1 MFVIAYFLAKINV
14 NMFGKH
20 GKLLGMAE
28 AISYYPRNEFSFSD
42 LVLLSC
48 GNHACPPGH
57 KYDGWRNQHVLHH
70 VLSGKGVFKYKRK
83 TYQLGRGDSFL
94 IEPHERNFYQADA
107 QDPWEYQWIIFEG
120 SCVEEV
126 LKHTL
131 FSRSPVVHS
140 LQADAV
146 AEIFS
151 RIFFLASREAHTHMH
166 EIYSCLYQ
174 LMHQFSLDEGLPGNS
189 LKLDYVALT
198 KEFIHDHYQSPI
210 TTEVIAR
217 YLGLNRTYFSH
228 LFKQKAGVGVAQ
240 YLRTY
245 RLGKVKELLTTTEL
259 SILQAAFSSGFRD
272 YYAFLRLFKRQ
283 VGCTPGE
290 FRKFH

>member
-1 MFVIAYFLAKINV
+1 MLGSYD
-14 NMFGKH
+14 
-20 GKLLGMAE
+20 KLLGMPE
-28 AISYYPRNEFSFSD
+28 AVSYYTRNEFSLSD

-48 GNHACPPGH
+48 GRHACPPGH
-57 KYDGWRNQHVLHH
+57 KYDGWRNQHVLHQ

-83 TYQLGRGDSFL
+83 TYQLGKGDSFL

-120 SCVEEV
+120 RCVREL

-131 FSRSPVVHS
+131 FSRYPVVHS

-174 LMHQFSLDEGLPGNS
+174 LMFQFSLDEGFSGDS
-189 LKLDYVALT
+189 VKLDYVSLT
-198 KEFIHDHYQSPI
+198 KQFIHDHYQNPI
-210 TTEVIAR
+210 STDVIAQ
-217 YLGLNRTYFSH
+217 YLGLNRSYFSH
-228 LFKQKAGVGVAQ
+228 LFKQKTGTGAAQ

-245 RLGKVKELLTTTEL
+245 RLERVKDLLKTTEL
-259 SILQAAFSSGFRD
+259 SILQVSYSTGFRD
-272 YYAFLRLFKRQ
+272 YYAFLRLFKQ
-283 VGCTPGE
+283 QTGCTPSE